1 MLEDFYDT
9 VSFMPGDLFLLLYVL
24 SIIIYI
30 PLYYTFNNRHKRSL
44 KRFFTALNWLM
55 VVVLLVYITFI
66 LYTTFNGKY
75 GLWHFYEI
83 FQLKMYWKQIVGPL
97 IIALMFTLAVIFVKQ
112 KKYKVWLVAGTVL
125 TILYFQWFLLKLD
138 SRLEFLPST
147 HFGLW
152 HWQGVF
158 RHLRPQAKLEYMLRH
173 YYWLL
178 FLYLFIII
186 AVWRLMAALNGPKD
200 IAEEDGKKDP
210 EVFLQGSKE

>member
-1 MLEDFYDT
+1 
-9 VSFMPGDLFLLLYVL
+9 MPGDLFLLLYVL

-30 PLYYTFNNRHKRSL
+30 PLYYTFNNRHKRTV

-55 VVVLLVYITFI
+55 VVVLLVYIAYI
-66 LYTTFNGKY
+66 LRITFNGKY
-75 GLWHFYEI
+75 GLWHFYEM

-112 KKYKVWLVAGTVL
+112 KKYKVWLAAGTVL
-125 TILYFQWFLLKLD
+125 TILYFEWFMLKLD
-138 SRLEFLPST
+138 SRIDFLPST

-152 HWQGVF
+152 DWHSAF

-178 FLYLFIII
+178 FIYLFII
-186 AVWRLMAALNGPKD
+186 MAAWRIMTVLKGQKD
-200 IAEEDGKKDP
+200 KAQEEEKKDL
-210 EVFLQGSKE
+210 EAFLQGSKE